1 MNNSS
6 IRFSEPGTP
15 HGAPGRQQAGFTLIE
30 LMITIGIVAILAA
43 TAWPIY
49 SRYVVKTRRAVA
61 AGCVIE
67 ASQFMERFYTTNM
80 TYVGAGGGA
89 PALPPCSADIATFY
103 TIAVSGV
110 AAHAYTITATPT
122 SLQKDPHC
130 GTLGIDQAGIKT
142 ETGSGSV
149 ADCW

>member
-1 MNNSS
+1 MNKPPIEISA
-6 IRFSEPGTP
+6 EGAP
-15 HGAPGRQQAGFTLIE
+15 HGAPGRKQAGFTLIE

-67 ASQFMERFYTTNM
+67 AAQFMERFYTTNM
-80 TYVGAGGGA
+80 TYLDGGA
-89 PALPPCSADIATFY
+89 APPLPACSADVTKFY

-110 AAHAYTITATPT
+110 TARDYTLITATPT
-122 SLQKDPHC
+122 ALQKDPQC
-130 GTLGIDQAGIKT
+130 GTLEMNRAGKRT
-142 ETGSGSV
+142 VTGPGGA

>member
-1 MNNSS
+1 MNKPPIEISA
-6 IRFSEPGTP
+6 EGAP
-15 HGAPGRQQAGFTLIE
+15 HGAPSRKQTGFTLIE
-30 LMITIGIVAILAA
+30 LMITVGIVAILAGI
-43 TAWPIY
+43 AWPIY

-67 ASQFMERFYTTNM
+67 AAQYMERFYTTNM
-80 TYVGAGGGA
+80 TYLDGKAA
-89 PALPPCSADIATFY
+89 PPLPACSADIATFY

-142 ETGSGSV
+142 ETGSGGV